1 MNPYILLFLALY
13 ARYPETMKVIISL
26 LFLFFLIYSI
36 GGWVFF
42 LILLLSAVIVLAIR
56 LIGAIWNSDDKIND
70 YKNRIN
76 GRNQAI
82 ANVMRSD
89 PDVTVRKGD
98 KSSGILPKAYKFFI
112 YKGLR
117 NTKTSRFQDDMI
129 NIIFRVSEDFRG
141 IVIEI
146 KNLSR
151 DNFYINWGSATISD
165 NHVYIDDIPYN
176 DYMSLGKL
184 RPGESVTKTLREK
197 SLSRFFYDDDILRQN
212 CKLTN
217 NAAYVVRIPITLESG
232 KKIRYK
238 FSIVTGRVDEDKKVS
253 KESHNDMHDV
263 MFYSPL
269 K

>member
-1 MNPYILLFLALY
+1 MNPFILLFLVLC

-26 LFLFFLIYSI
+26 VFLYFLIYSI
-36 GGWVFF
+36 GGWGFF
-42 LILLLSAVIVLAIR
+42 LIILLSVVFIVIVKIV
-56 LIGAIWNSDDKIND
+56 GTVWNSDDKNND
-70 YKNRIN
+70 YKNRIS
-76 GRNQAI
+76 GRNQSI
-82 ANVMRSD
+82 ANVMRND

-98 KSSGILPKAYKFFI
+98 KASGVLPKAYKFFI
-112 YKGLR
+112 YKGLK

-151 DNFYINWGSATISD
+151 DNFYIKWGSATISD

-197 SLSRFFYDDDILRQN
+197 SLSRFFFDEDILRQN

-217 NAAYVVRIPITLESG
+217 NAGYVVRIPITLESG

-238 FSIVTGRVDEDKKVS
+238 FSIVTGRVDEDEEVPKKS
-253 KESHNDMHDV
+253 QGDKDDV

>member
-1 MNPYILLFLALY
+1 MNIGYLAIIYLLFSTKTGRQILGILFVFVFIAIFGWWSILIALSFLS
-13 ARYPETMKVIISL
+13 V
-26 LFLFFLIYSI
+26 LFLLNYSANNN
-36 GGWVFF
+36 
-42 LILLLSAVIVLAIR
+42 SKEQKR
-56 LIGAIWNSDDKIND
+56 LNKDSIKKPIND
-70 YKNRIN
+70 YKKRIIV
-76 GRNQAI
+76 RNQSI
-82 ANVMRSD
+82 ANVMRND

-98 KSSGILPKAYKFFI
+98 EASGVLPKAYKFFI
-112 YKGLR
+112 YEGLT

-151 DNFYINWGSATISD
+151 DKFYIKWGSATISD
-165 NHVYIDDIPYN
+165 NHVYIDDILYK

-197 SLSRFFYDDDILRQN
+197 SLSNIFFDEDILRQN

-217 NAAYVVRIPITLESG
+217 NAGYVVRIPITLESG

-238 FSIVTGRVDEDKKVS
+238 FSIVTGRVDE
-253 KESHNDMHDV
+253 E
-263 MFYSPL
+263 
-269 K
+269 

>member
-13 ARYPETMKVIISL
+13 ARYPEAMKVIISL
-26 LFLFFLIYSI
+26 IILIYIISSI
-36 GGWVFF
+36 GGLVFF
-42 LILLLSAVIVLAIR
+42 LILLFSAIAIVIIYI
-56 LIGAIWNSDDKIND
+56 IGTICNSDDKIND
-70 YKNRIN
+70 YKKRIS
-76 GRNQAI
+76 GRNQSI
-82 ANVMRSD
+82 ANVMRND
-89 PDVTVRKGD
+89 PDVTVREGNEA
-98 KSSGILPKAYKFFI
+98 SGVLPKAYKFFI
-112 YKGLR
+112 YEGLT

-151 DNFYINWGSATISD
+151 DKFYIKWGSATISD
-165 NHVYIDDIPYN
+165 NHVYIDDIPYK

-197 SLSRFFYDDDILRQN
+197 SLSRIFFDEDILRQN

-217 NAAYVVRIPITLESG
+217 NAGYVVRIPITLESG

-238 FSIVTGRVDEDKKVS
+238 FSIVTGRVDE
-253 KESHNDMHDV
+253 E
-263 MFYSPL
+263 
-269 K
+269 

>member
-1 MNPYILLFLALY
+1 MNPFVLLFLALC
-13 ARYPETMKVIISL
+13 ARYPEAMKVIISL
-26 LFLFFLIYSI
+26 LFLIYLISI
-36 GGWVFF
+36 GGWGFF
-42 LILLLSAVIVLAIR
+42 LFLLLSVVFIVVIKIV
-56 LIGAIWNSDDKIND
+56 GTVWNSDDKIND

-82 ANVMRSD
+82 ANLMRND
-89 PDVTVRKGD
+89 PDVTVREGNEA
-98 KSSGILPKAYKFFI
+98 SGVLPKAYKFFI
-112 YKGLR
+112 YEGLT

-141 IVIEI
+141 IVVEI

-151 DNFYINWGSATISD
+151 DKFYIKWGSATISD
-165 NHVYIDDIPYN
+165 NHVYIDDIPYK

-197 SLSRFFYDDDILRQN
+197 SLSRIFFDEDILRQN

-217 NAAYVVRIPITLESG
+217 NAGYVVRIPITLESG

-238 FSIVTGRVDEDKKVS
+238 FSIVTGRVDEDEEVAKKS
-253 KESHNDMHDV
+253 QDDMHDV
-263 MFYSPL
+263 MCYSPL